1 MYIAK
6 TYFETRFKK
15 IFKKGDVVPAE
26 IAEQYLTKV
35 EKQGDDELLT
45 ETPSEVKVTVEDTK
59 TPETFIDE
67 VETEVDKVKDE
78 VETEVDKV
86 KEEI

>member
-6 TYFETRFKK
+6 TYFETKFKK

-26 IAEQYLTKV
+26 IAEHYLTKV

-45 ETPSEVKVTVEDTK
+45 ETPSEVKVTIKNT
-59 TPETFIDE
+59 ETFIDE
-67 VETEVDKVKDE
+67 VETEVERVNND
-78 VETEVDKV
+78 
-86 KEEI
+86 